1 VRLATLTLAAVLIP
15 SSALAQWVR
24 VETPN
29 FIVYSESGEKRA
41 REIAAEF
48 ERFREALGRVIPR
61 ANVNAAVPTLAVVFG
76 SQKSFDTYRPRFNGK
91 PIRVAGYF
99 YATEDLNVVAMVD
112 SFEATRTIFHEYV
125 HLVLDNSVG
134 RTPLWLNE
142 GLAEY
147 YSTFTIEGAGR
158 RASVGNPIVP
168 HLQTMMEGRMLSL
181 AELLAVEHSS
191 PLYNEGERRRGLF
204 YAQSWALVHMI
215 VSRSGGFAQLNRYA
229 ALAAAGTPSLA
240 AWREVFKEDNVTE
253 RLEQYVYRPDF
264 IKGTQVTFER
274 SLPQVRGEISNV
286 SDGDV
291 QATLG
296 ELLRRVAP
304 AAETGAHLT
313 RALALQPPSPHARS
327 VLGLF
332 ELSEGRTSESQKLL
346 LDAARDKTDWLVQ
359 YNAATGLTRLVVGTV
374 DANPQ
379 LIHAARAAWTAV
391 LDARPGLANALAL
404 SAWLDSSTG
413 ADLEKSLEAVRQ
425 ARQAAP
431 GRVDYTLVES
441 YILSR
446 KGQYSAAR
454 ELLTPLQATTSSD
467 QIRANAKHMLDQIAG
482 FEQAASDY
490 LARLEGRRPAP
501 ASNPPSDPPPA
512 PPTADTLASLSPY
525 RRLQAGEERTEGMLE
540 RIECTATGIVLH
552 VRVDKS
558 ITRFTSPTL
567 DTVEIFSYRDN
578 MRGRIGCGSRNPSD
592 RVYVTWKPQNSERRV
607 VALEFLP
614 LKSG

>member
-1 VRLATLTLAAVLIP
+1 MRLAALTLAALLIP
-15 SSALAQWVR
+15 SHALAQWVR

-29 FIVYSESGEKRA
+29 FIVYSEPGEKRA

-61 ANVNAAVPTLAVVFG
+61 ANVTAAVPTLAVVFG
-76 SQKSFDTYRPRFNGK
+76 SQKTFDIYRPRFNGK

-125 HLVLDNSVG
+125 HLVIDNSLG
-134 RTPLWLNE
+134 RLPLWLNE
-142 GLAEY
+142 GFAEY
-147 YSTFTIEGAGR
+147 DSTFTAEGAGR
-158 RASVGNPIVP
+158 RAQVGNPIP
-168 HLQTMMEGRMLSL
+168 SYLETMREGRMLSL
-181 AELLAVEHSS
+181 PELLTVEHSS
-191 PLYNEGERRRGLF
+191 PMYNEGERRRNLF
-204 YAQSWALVHMI
+204 YAQSWAMVHMI
-215 VSRSGGFAQLNRYA
+215 GSRPDGFAQLNAYA
-229 ALAAAGTPSLA
+229 ALATTGTPSLA
-240 AWREVFKEDNVTE
+240 AWREVFKEENIAE

-264 IKGTQVTFER
+264 IKGTEVTFDR
-274 SLPQVRGEISNV
+274 SLPQVQGEISRV
-286 SDGDV
+286 SEGDV

-304 AAETGAHLT
+304 AAETSAHL
-313 RALALQPPSPHARS
+313 AKAMSVQPVSSHARS

-332 ELSEGRTSESQKLL
+332 ELSEGRKAESQKLL
-346 LDAARDKTDWLVQ
+346 LEAAQDKTDWLVQ
-359 YNAATGLTRLVVGTV
+359 YNAGSGLSRLAVGST
-374 DANPQ
+374 DPPGDM
-379 LIHAARAAWTAV
+379 IDAARAAWKAV
-391 LDARPGLANALAL
+391 LGARPGLPNALAL
-404 SAWLDSSTG
+404 SAWLDSATG
-413 ADLEKSLEAVRQ
+413 ADLEKSLESIRQ

-441 YILSR
+441 FILTR

-454 ELLTPLQATTSSD
+454 ELLTPLQAAPHSD

-490 LARLEGRRPAP
+490 LAKLEGRQPAP
-501 ASNPPSDPPPA
+501 SSNPPSDPPPA
-512 PPTADTLASLSPY
+512 PASANMLESLSPY

-558 ITRFTSPTL
+558 VTRFTSPKL
-567 DTVEIFSYRDN
+567 ETVDIFSYRDN
-578 MRGRIGCGSRNPSD
+578 MRGTIGCGSRDPSD
-592 RVYVTWKPQNSERRV
+592 RVYVTWKPQNSQRRV
-607 VALEFLP
+607 IALEFLP
-614 LKSG
+614 GQ